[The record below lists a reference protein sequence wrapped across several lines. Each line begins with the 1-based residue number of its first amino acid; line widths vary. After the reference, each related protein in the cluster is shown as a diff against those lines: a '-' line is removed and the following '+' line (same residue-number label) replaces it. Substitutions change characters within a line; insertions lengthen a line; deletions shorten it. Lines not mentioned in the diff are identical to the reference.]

1 MTGHCLWLQ
10 SNVKLQLQKP
20 IGKRRALL
28 LSLNNIITSNKKT
41 MANAAILNAYLK
53 SKMTYYHLVYAQ
65 TTSK

>member
-1 MTGHCLWLQ
+1 MSGHSLWLQ

-28 LSLNNIITSNKKT
+28 LSLTNIITSNKKT

-65 TTSK
+65 TTPK

>member
-1 MTGHCLWLQ
+1 MTGHWLQ

-28 LSLNNIITSNKKT
+28 LSLNNITSNKKT
-41 MANAAILNAYLK
+41 MANAAILNTYLK